1 MSALLTSVKE
11 MTAGISSEVIP
22 ESTAAACSCAT
33 RDRLPVR
40 KILMIGFAQPALAM
54 DTFETMSDAE
64 YSSQSAYL
72 GRGKT
77 RRGEHPHARQLGH
90 QWGNQRTL
98 GLRAAMSTCMPG
110 RSSVGQSAYSWASSD
125 PSLSRLTNRSM
136 PPAIWT
142 VIWDSAPPDSAM
154 PLRAV
159 HARWRTLTSGDPS
172 SWMSCAVT

>member
-1 MSALLTSVKE
+1 MMREVIPSHAIVICERSLVRAEGQDRAGVPADTMSALLTSVKE

-33 RDRLPVR
+33 RERLPVR
-40 KILMIGFAQPALAM
+40 KILMIGCAQPALAM
-54 DTFETMSDAE
+54 DTFETISDAE

-98 GLRAAMSTCMPG
+98 GLRATRP
-110 RSSVGQSAYSWASSD
+110 
-125 PSLSRLTNRSM
+125 
-136 PPAIWT
+136 
-142 VIWDSAPPDSAM
+142 
-154 PLRAV
+154 
-159 HARWRTLTSGDPS
+159 
-172 SWMSCAVT
+172 